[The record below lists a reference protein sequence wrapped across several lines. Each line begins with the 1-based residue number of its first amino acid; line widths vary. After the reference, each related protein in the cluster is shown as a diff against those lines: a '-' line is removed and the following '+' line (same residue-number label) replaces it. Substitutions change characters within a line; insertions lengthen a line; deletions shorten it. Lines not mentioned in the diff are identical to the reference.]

1 MSKVDGTSFPPGPE
15 YEYGGYHVRIEP
27 DGSTTG
33 RWRVVSDD
41 DDTYFGIIAAAEPV
55 KGEPEVHFATHFP
68 GEEEIPPMRICAQW
82 TSAVEFLL
90 DAGEG

>member
-27 DGSTTG
+27 EGDSPS
-33 RWRVVSDD
+33 RWRVVGD
-41 DDTYFGIIAAAEPV
+41 DDTYFGTIAAAEPV

-68 GEEEIPPMRICAQW
+68 GEEEIPPIRIAAEW